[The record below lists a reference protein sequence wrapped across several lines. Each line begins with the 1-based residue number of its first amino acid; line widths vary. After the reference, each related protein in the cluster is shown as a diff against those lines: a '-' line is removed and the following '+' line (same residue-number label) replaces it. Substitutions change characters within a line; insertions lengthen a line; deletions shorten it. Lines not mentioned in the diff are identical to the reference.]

1 MTSLEK
7 PNAGNGSAAGT
18 PAEAAGISRPADVA
32 ESPEQVGGGA
42 GERVARFLQRQG
54 APILLALVVLVA
66 SFAFPGF
73 ATFDNVASILF
84 QASGLGIIAVGMTL
98 VIISGGI
105 DLSVGSVYA
114 LGGVLAAWASRYGV
128 LPAFA
133 VPLAVCGLIG
143 LVQGTFIGRFGMPP
157 FIVTLAGLLGARGLA
172 LALTDEGKAVYKV
185 GWNDTFAQLGHGKVF
200 GIYLPVYFMVAV
212 FVVGWIY
219 LQRTKSGQALFAVGG
234 SESASTLMGLPV
246 ARIKI
251 TSYLICGLLAGL
263 AGALNAAYTISG
275 VPTQGVGWELDA
287 IASVVIGGTLLVG
300 GAGSLIGTLAGVLLL
315 KVILN
320 VINQIGTLNTSVQMV
335 VSGAFLAVVV
345 VVQALLTRAQNLRD
359 G

>member
-1 MTSLEK
+1 MTSLSK
-7 PNAGNGSAAGT
+7 SSNGSAAAPGE
-18 PAEAAGISRPADVA
+18 PAISRPAELA
-32 ESPEQVGGGA
+32 EPPEQVGSGTA
-42 GERVARFLQRQG
+42 ERVARFLQRQG
-54 APILLALVVLVA
+54 APILLLLVVVVA
-66 SFAFPGF
+66 SFTFPGF
-73 ATFDNVASILF
+73 ATFDNAASILF

-128 LPAFA
+128 IPAFA
-133 VPLAVCGLIG
+133 VPLAVCALIG
-143 LVQGTFIGRFGMPP
+143 LVQGTFIGRLGMPP

-172 LALTDEGKAVYKV
+172 LALTNEGTTVYKV
-185 GWNDTFAQLGHGKVF
+185 GWNDTFAQIGHGKLF
-200 GIYLPVYFMVAV
+200 GIYLPVYLMLGV
-212 FVVGWIY
+212 FVIGWIY
-219 LQRTKSGQALFAVGG
+219 LQRTKSGQSLFAVGG
-234 SESASTLMGLPV
+234 SESAATLMGLPV
-246 ARIKI
+246 ARIKV
-251 TSYLICGLLAGL
+251 TSYLICSLLAGL

-300 GAGSLIGTLAGVLLL
+300 GAGSLVGTLAGVLLL